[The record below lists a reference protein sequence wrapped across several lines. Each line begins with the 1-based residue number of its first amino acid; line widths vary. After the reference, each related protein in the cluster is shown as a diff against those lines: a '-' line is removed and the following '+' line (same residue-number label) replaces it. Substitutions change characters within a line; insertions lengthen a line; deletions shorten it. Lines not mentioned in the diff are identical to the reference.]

1 MKKIFIASQ
10 LPEKA
15 MTYLDNQSIT
25 FDYWTSPNTIS
36 EAELIDKL
44 KDVSILVCG
53 IDVSVTKDVI
63 QASPQLKLIANV
75 GDGFSNIDT
84 DFAKENNILITNAP
98 TTDSIASTA
107 EQTVTLLL
115 SLSRKLLSGDTMMKE
130 HKFQGW
136 KVTGYV
142 GGHQVY
148 RKKIVIIGMGKI
160 GRKVVEMLAGF
171 KMDFYYVDPKTVD
184 VDFAT
189 KFALKKVSLEN
200 GLKLADYVTINCSLN
215 EENVHMISSNQL
227 SLMKPSAYLINC
239 ARGPLVNEKDLCSAI
254 TQNQIAGAALDVY
267 EFEPKVSKEL
277 AQLDNVVLT
286 PHAGN
291 ATVEARNEMAMDAV
305 YNVVKF
311 ITNKPLDYIVG
322 GTE

>member
-1 MKKIFIASQ
+1 MKKIFVASQ

-75 GDGFSNIDT
+75 GDGFSNIDI

-115 SLSRKLLSGDTMMKE
+115 SLSRELLSGDTMMKE

-148 RKKIVIIGMGKI
+148 GKKIVIIGMGKI
-160 GRKVVEMLAGF
+160 GRKGVEMLAGF
-171 KMDFYYVDPKTVD
+171 KMDFYYVDPKIVD

-200 GLKLADYVTINCSLN
+200 
-215 EENVHMISSNQL
+215 
-227 SLMKPSAYLINC
+227 
-239 ARGPLVNEKDLCSAI
+239 
-254 TQNQIAGAALDVY
+254 
-267 EFEPKVSKEL
+267 
-277 AQLDNVVLT
+277 
-286 PHAGN
+286 
-291 ATVEARNEMAMDAV
+291 
-305 YNVVKF
+305 
-311 ITNKPLDYIVG
+311 
-322 GTE
+322 